1 MKKNYFM
8 LVCLVLLSAISAN
21 AQVNSVADLFG
32 KYKFTADVEFAS
44 EDFKTSY
51 GNTLLGESDVTIEA
65 DAQYAGRIV
74 GFAGSQ
80 QKLNIRA
87 IDGNTIEMTNFNN
100 PQLWNGLF
108 MANGNA
114 DHPNGVFDGEWV
126 SYPYNTD
133 YYEYN
138 PETKVITVPTF
149 TVVTVSGQTV
159 TVVATYKNA
168 KLTYVGGDDEEGTS
182 AFEWA
187 GTHTLTAANVT
198 AYDGKE
204 YPVSFDVTIV
214 KDAEEYFVTNVMG
227 YDVTGLNN
235 GGIAFTVAA
244 DGKSAQM
251 ATGTYLYGAYPDFI
265 VIQDMNASSAPIN
278 LVLQEDGSVKVDDIY
293 LQGLNYDTNK
303 TTPLAFYQ
311 DVTIAAAGGSEPEA
325 SAFNWVGQHTV
336 KVGSIES
343 YNDKSYP
350 TEFTM
355 TVIEGDESLLVTEF
369 FSTDVTELNYGG
381 IAFTVA
387 EDGKSA
393 EMKSASFVG
402 GAHPDYL
409 VIYDMNTQENPIR
422 FVLNA
427 DGSVA
432 IDNFCVKNYNF
443 DTYEE
448 TLAALFK
455 DVTIP
460 AAGGEV
466 VEPEEP
472 ETSAFDWAG
481 TYTFSGTPGEGS
493 GELPST
499 FEVVVTYY
507 EANEYQD
514 ASYCITS
521 FMGNDV
527 NSINY
532 GGIKLTIADDGKSA
546 TLANGNVQSY
556 GGGNF
561 LKLFDGN
568 GTANPIAITL
578 NDDGTLSMADFSLV
592 SGAWGDNENNT
603 FVGWYQN
610 VTLTK
615 GGEVVEP
622 EEPETPAFDWAGT
635 YTFNGTPNSM
645 DDSEYPAT
653 FEVVVTYYE
662 ANEYQD
668 ASYCITSFMGNDVN
682 SINYGG
688 IELTIAEDGKS
699 ATLANGNVMSLGGG
713 LFLKLFDVN
722 ATANPIAITLNED
735 GTLSMADFSV
745 VMGPWDDNDN
755 NTLVAWYQNA
765 VLTKGG
771 EVVEPEEPAGPQYR
785 VKCDNGYLNVYS
797 TYAYPTGPIGGV
809 NVVEYAED
817 NNQIFT
823 IEDAGNGNVYL
834 KSVSGYYIYC
844 QSWNVDGL
852 ADNKSALTFEETA
865 DGKFYIKCANGYF
878 KVEYVSSTPV
888 ATIDGVKVDQPAVN
902 GYFPYCDALIAAAA
916 LWSLEEVGGSTGIEN
931 VEGESGNVKGI
942 YDLTGRRVEEITAP
956 GIYVVNG
963 KKVLVK

>member
-8 LVCLVLLSAISAN
+8 LVCLVLLSAFSVN

-44 EDFKTSY
+44 ENYKNSY
-51 GNTLLGESDVTIEA
+51 GSILLGESDVTIEA

-108 MANGNA
+108 MANEKGE
-114 DHPNGVFDGEWV
+114 HPNGVFDNGWV
-126 SYPYNTD
+126 SYPYNTE

-138 PETKVITVPTF
+138 PETKVVTVPTF
-149 TVVTVSGQTV
+149 TVVTVSGNTV
-159 TVVATYKNA
+159 TVIATYKNA
-168 KLTYVGGDDEEGTS
+168 KLTLVGGEEEDTS
-182 AFEWA
+182 TFEWA

-204 YPVSFDVTIV
+204 YPASFDVTIV
-214 KDAEEYFVTNVMG
+214 KDSEGYFVTDIMG
-227 YDVTGLNN
+227 YDVTLLNN

-251 ATGTYLYGAYPDFI
+251 ATGSYLYGAYPDYI

-278 LVLQEDGSVKVDDIY
+278 FVLQEDGSVKVDNVF
-293 LQGLNYDTNK
+293 LQWLDYNTNK
-303 TTPLAFYQ
+303 TTPLAYYQ
-311 DVTIAAAGGSEPEA
+311 GVTIASAGGSEPEG
-325 SAFNWVGQHTV
+325 SAFSWVGQHTV

-343 YNDKSYP
+343 YNGKSYP

-355 TVIEGDESLLVTEF
+355 TVIEDAGEYLITEF
-369 FSTDVTELNYGG
+369 FSTDVIELNYGG

-393 EMKSASFVG
+393 EIPSASFVG
-402 GAHPDYL
+402 GAYPDYL
-409 VIYDMNTQENPIR
+409 VIYDMNAGMDSIR
-422 FVLNA
+422 FVLND

-432 IDNFCVKNYNF
+432 IDDFCVKNYNF
-443 DTYEE
+443 ESLE
-448 TLAALFK
+448 GTLAALFK

-460 AAGGEV
+460 A
-466 VEPEEP
+466 
-472 ETSAFDWAG
+472 T
-481 TYTFSGTPGEGS
+481 
-493 GELPST
+493 
-499 FEVVVTYY
+499 
-507 EANEYQD
+507 
-514 ASYCITS
+514 
-521 FMGNDV
+521 
-527 NSINY
+527 
-532 GGIKLTIADDGKSA
+532 
-546 TLANGNVQSY
+546 
-556 GGGNF
+556 
-561 LKLFDGN
+561 
-568 GTANPIAITL
+568 
-578 NDDGTLSMADFSLV
+578 
-592 SGAWGDNENNT
+592 
-603 FVGWYQN
+603 
-610 VTLTK
+610 

-645 DDSEYPAT
+645 DGSEYPAE
-653 FEVVVTYYE
+653 FEVVVEFVE
-662 ANEYQD
+662 ANAEIGQEDMYLV
-668 ASYCITSFMGNDVN
+668 TSFMGNDVN
-682 SINYGG
+682 AINYGG
-688 IELTIAEDGKS
+688 IELIIAEDGKS
-699 ATLANGNVMSLGGG
+699 ATLANGNVKSLGGG
-713 LFLKLFDVN
+713 NFLKLFDVN
-722 ATANPIAITLNED
+722 ATANPITITLSED

-745 VMGPWDDNDN
+745 VMGAWGNNTD

-771 EVVEPEEPAGPQYR
+771 EVVEPEEPEATEKQYR

-823 IEDAGNGNVYL
+823 IEDAGDGNVYL
-834 KSVSGYYIYC
+834 KSVSGLYIYC
-844 QSWNVDGL
+844 QAWNVDGN
-852 ADNKSALTFEETA
+852 ADEKSALTFEETA
-865 DGKFYIKCANGYF
+865 DGKFYIKCSNGYF
-878 KVEYVSSTPV
+878 KVEYVSNTPV
-888 ATIDGVKVDQPAVN
+888 ATIDGKQTALPAVN
-902 GYFPYCDALIAAAA
+902 GYFPYCDAPITAAV

-931 VEGESGNVKGI
+931 VKTENGNLKGI
-942 YDLTGRRVEEITAP
+942 FDIMGRKVEQITAP
-956 GIYVVNG
+956 GLYIIDG

>member
-32 KYKFTADVEFAS
+32 EYKFTADVEFAS
-44 EDFKTSY
+44 ENYKASY
-51 GNTLLGESDVTIEA
+51 GSTLLGESDVTIEA

-108 MANGNA
+108 MANGKGE
-114 DHPNGVFDGEWV
+114 HPNGVFEGGAWI

-138 PETKVITVPTF
+138 SETKVITVPTF
-149 TVVTVSGQTV
+149 TVVTVSDQTV

-168 KLTYVGGDDEEGTS
+168 KLTYVGGDEEDTS

-204 YPVSFDVTIV
+204 YPASFDVTIV
-214 KDAEEYFVTNVMG
+214 KDVEGYFVTNVMG

-251 ATGTYLYGAYPDFI
+251 ATGSYLYGAYPDYI

-311 DVTIAAAGGSEPEA
+311 DVTIAAAGGSEPEV
-325 SAFNWVGQHTV
+325 SAFSWVGQHTV

-355 TVIEGDESLLVTEF
+355 TVIEDAGELLVTEF

-387 EDGKSA
+387 ADGKSA

-402 GAHPDYL
+402 GAYPDYL
-409 VIYDMNTQENPIR
+409 VIYDMNAQENPIR

-460 AAGGEV
+460 AAGGS
-466 VEPEEP
+466 EPEVTE
-472 ETSAFDWAG
+472 FDWAG
-481 TYTFSGTPGEGS
+481 TWEVTAGT
-493 GELPST
+493 
-499 FEVVVTYY
+499 VTPYDGK
-507 EANEYQD
+507 EY
-514 ASYCITS
+514 ASKFYMTIVFYPADEYNPAEYLITQ
-521 FMGNDV
+521 FMSNDV
-527 NSINY
+527 AGFNM
-532 GGIKLTIADDGKSA
+532 GGIALSVAEDNS
-546 TLANGNVQSY
+546 
-556 GGGNF
+556 
-561 LKLFDGN
+561 
-568 GTANPIAITL
+568 TAGMET
-578 NDDGTLSMADFSLV
+578 GTLV
-592 SGAWGDNENNT
+592 GGA
-603 FVGWYQN
+603 Y
-610 VTLTK
+610 
-615 GGEVVEP
+615 P
-622 EEPETPAFDWAGT
+622 E
-635 YTFNGTPNSM
+635 Y
-645 DDSEYPAT
+645 
-653 FEVVVTYYE
+653 
-662 ANEYQD
+662 
-668 ASYCITSFMGNDVN
+668 
-682 SINYGG
+682 
-688 IELTIAEDGKS
+688 
-699 ATLANGNVMSLGGG
+699 
-713 LFLKLFDVN
+713 LKIYDMN
-722 ATANPIAITLNED
+722 ATTSPVIFTANED
-735 GTLSMADFSV
+735 GTMSIADFFV
-745 VMGPWDDNDN
+745 K
-755 NTLVAWYQNA
+755 TLDYATNAESNA
-765 VLTKGG
+765 VYYQGITATK
-771 EVVEPEEPAGPQYR
+771 
-785 VKCDNGYLNVYS
+785 C
-797 TYAYPTGPIGGV
+797 
-809 NVVEYAED
+809 
-817 NNQIFT
+817 
-823 IEDAGNGNVYL
+823 
-834 KSVSGYYIYC
+834 
-844 QSWNVDGL
+844 
-852 ADNKSALTFEETA
+852 
-865 DGKFYIKCANGYF
+865 
-878 KVEYVSSTPV
+878 
-888 ATIDGVKVDQPAVN
+888 
-902 GYFPYCDALIAAAA
+902 
-916 LWSLEEVGGSTGIEN
+916 STGIEN
-931 VEGESGNVKGI
+931 VKTENGNVKGI
-942 YDLTGRRVEEITAP
+942 FDIQGRKVEQITAP
-956 GIYVVNG
+956 GLYIIDG
-963 KKVLVK
+963 HKVLVK